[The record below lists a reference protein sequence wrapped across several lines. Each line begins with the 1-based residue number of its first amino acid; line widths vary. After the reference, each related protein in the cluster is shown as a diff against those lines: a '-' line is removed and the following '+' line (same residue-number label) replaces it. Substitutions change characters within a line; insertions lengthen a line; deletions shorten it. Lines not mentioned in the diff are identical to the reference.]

1 MNLHPV
7 ELGQKKTLSVNT
19 IGVNLHA
26 VNLSYNNDIKIS
38 VGKTGF
44 QNASSNYNNVRRVFG
59 HLQQMQMSSL
69 NLWQNSD
76 NN

>member
-38 VGKTGF
+38 VFK
-44 QNASSNYNNVRRVFG
+44 NARSNYNNVRRVFG

>member
-38 VGKTGF
+38 VFK
-44 QNASSNYNNVRRVFG
+44 NARSNYNNVRRVFG
-59 HLQQMQMSSL
+59 HLQQMQRSSL